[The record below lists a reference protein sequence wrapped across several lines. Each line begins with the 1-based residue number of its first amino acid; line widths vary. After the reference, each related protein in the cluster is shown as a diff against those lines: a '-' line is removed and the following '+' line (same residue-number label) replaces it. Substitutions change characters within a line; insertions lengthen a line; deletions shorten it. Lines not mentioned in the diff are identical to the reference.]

1 MDEDDD
7 AAGAAVIVM
16 LPVLIAAF
24 VALGVLLWSG
34 TTRSRLQGLLGHTAA
49 GHGPGPRAGKG
60 ATSAAG
66 HSTGR
71 HDDAAQE
78 PRRGRADRTGT
89 GTVVADDQL
98 AFDLDLVAICLTSG
112 LPIPVALA
120 LTAEATG
127 DRSGLQRIGR
137 AMTIGG
143 RKLAEDDRLLPV
155 LEVFEFSE
163 HTGVGP
169 APLIES
175 VAKELRDSSRRRQQ
189 EAAAAL
195 GVRLVLPLGV
205 CILPAFL
212 LLSVVPVV
220 ISLLSDLGTVFF

>member
-1 MDEDDD
+1 M
-7 AAGAAVIVM
+7 IVM
-16 LPVLIAAF
+16 LPVLIAVF
-24 VALGVLLWSG
+24 VAVGVLLWSDM
-34 TTRSRLQGLLGHTAA
+34 TQARLQGLLGRSGDGT
-49 GHGPGPRAGKG
+49 GSGTDRGPGSG
-60 ATSAAG
+60 A
-66 HSTGR
+66 
-71 HDDAAQE
+71 E
-78 PRRGRADRTGT
+78 RTGAS
-89 GTVVADDQL
+89 VADDQL

-127 DRSGLQRIGR
+127 DRSGLQRVGR

-220 ISLLSDLGTVFF
+220 ISLLSDLETVFF

>member
-1 MDEDDD
+1 MMSLLV
-7 AAGAAVIVM
+7 GLLVGV
-16 LPVLIAAF
+16 
-24 VALGVLLWSG
+24 GVLLWSG
-34 TTRSRLQGLLGHTAA
+34 TGSGRLLRLLDSRQA
-49 GHGPGPRAGKG
+49 GGGVDAGG
-60 ATSAAG
+60 ADSGRGDAG
-66 HSTGR
+66 GGASGGVVG
-71 HDDAAQE
+71 AGA
-78 PRRGRADRTGT
+78 
-89 GTVVADDQL
+89 VADDQL

-112 LPIPVALA
+112 LPIPVALT

-143 RKLAEDDRLLPV
+143 EKLAADDRLLPV

-175 VAKELRDSSRRRQQ
+175 VAKELRDSSRRRRQ
-189 EAAAAL
+189 EAAASL

-220 ISLLSDLGTVFF
+220 ISLLSELTTVFF

>member
-1 MDEDDD
+1 
-7 AAGAAVIVM
+7 M
-16 LPVLIAAF
+16 LPVLVAAF
-24 VALGVLLWSG
+24 VAIGVLLWSD
-34 TTRSRLQGLLGHTAA
+34 TTRSRLQGLLGRS
-49 GHGPGPRAGKG
+49 GDGPDSG
-60 ATSAAG
+60 TE
-66 HSTGR
+66 H
-71 HDDAAQE
+71 
-78 PRRGRADRTGT
+78 GT
-89 GTVVADDQL
+89 GSSSGRIGPSVADDQL

-120 LTAEATG
+120 LTAEATE

-220 ISLLSDLGTVFF
+220 ISLLSDLETVFF

>member
-1 MDEDDD
+1 MI
-7 AAGAAVIVM
+7 GLLVGV
-16 LPVLIAAF
+16 F
-24 VALGVLLWSG
+24 VAAGVLLWSG
-34 TTRSRLQGLLGHTAA
+34 STSGRLQRLLGVAGRGGPAA
-49 GHGPGPRAGKG
+49 GSVASVAGGTADVGRSTVSVG
-60 ATSAAG
+60 AGDLA
-66 HSTGR
+66 
-71 HDDAAQE
+71 
-78 PRRGRADRTGT
+78 RTEGA
-89 GTVVADDQL
+89 VADDQL

-112 LPIPVALA
+112 LPIPVALH
-120 LTAEATG
+120 LSAEATE

-143 RKLAEDDRLLPV
+143 QRLSADDRLAPV

-175 VAKELRDSSRRRQQ
+175 VAKELRDSSRRRRQ

-195 GVRLVLPLGV
+195 GVRLVVPLGV

-212 LLSVVPVV
+212 LLSVVPVI
-220 ISLLSDLGTVFF
+220 ISLLSDLTTVFF

>member
-1 MDEDDD
+1 MT
-7 AAGAAVIVM
+7 ALLVGV
-16 LPVLIAAF
+16 F
-24 VALGVLLWSG
+24 VAAGVLLWSG
-34 TTRSRLQGLLGHTAA
+34 STAGRLQRLLGVAERSGPMDTTAEADAGDASDLTRSDG
-49 GHGPGPRAGKG
+49 
-60 ATSAAG
+60 S
-66 HSTGR
+66 
-71 HDDAAQE
+71 
-78 PRRGRADRTGT
+78 
-89 GTVVADDQL
+89 VADDQL

-112 LPIPVALA
+112 LPIPIALH
-120 LTAEATG
+120 LSAEATG

-143 RKLAEDDRLLPV
+143 QRLSADDRLAPV

-175 VAKELRDSSRRRQQ
+175 VAKELRDSSRRRRQ

-195 GVRLVLPLGV
+195 GVRLVVPLGV

-220 ISLLSDLGTVFF
+220 ISLLSDLTTVFF

>member
-1 MDEDDD
+1 MM
-7 AAGAAVIVM
+7 A
-16 LPVLIAAF
+16 VLIGVCIGIAA
-24 VALGVLLWSG
+24 LLWPGS
-34 TTRSRLQGLLGHTAA
+34 TDRRLRSLLGEHGGTDDPTIAEA
-49 GHGPGPRAGKG
+49 GPTERGPARSGAG
-60 ATSAAG
+60 
-66 HSTGR
+66 TG
-71 HDDAAQE
+71 
-78 PRRGRADRTGT
+78 RTGT
-89 GTVVADDQL
+89 GTGRAVADDLL

-143 RKLAEDDRLLPV
+143 RRLADDDRLLPV

-175 VAKELRDSSRRRQQ
+175 VASELRASSRRRRQ

-195 GVRLVLPLGV
+195 GVQLVLPLGV

-220 ISLLSDLGTVFF
+220 ISLLSDLTTVFF

>member
-1 MDEDDD
+1 
-7 AAGAAVIVM
+7 VIVM
-16 LPVLIAAF
+16 LPVLIGVF
-24 VALGVLLWSG
+24 IALGVLLWSG
-34 TTRSRLQGLLGHTAA
+34 STQGRLQGLLG
-49 GHGPGPRAGKG
+49 GGRKPGGKG
-60 ATSAAG
+60 GGARSNEDSVG
-66 HSTGR
+66 
-71 HDDAAQE
+71 DDDTVDEVA
-78 PRRGRADRTGT
+78 GT
-89 GTVVADDQL
+89 GTARAVADDQL
-98 AFDLDLVAICLTSG
+98 AFDLDLVSICLTSG
-112 LPIPVALA
+112 LPIPVALT

-143 RKLAEDDRLLPV
+143 KKLAEDDRLLPV

-175 VAKELRDSSRRRQQ
+175 VAKELRDSSRRRRQ

-220 ISLLSDLGTVFF
+220 ISLLSDLTTVFF

>member
-1 MDEDDD
+1 MDADDD
-7 AAGAAVIVM
+7 APRTEVMEM
-16 LPVLIAAF
+16 LPVLIGACIGI
-24 VALGVLLWSG
+24 GVLLWAGS
-34 TTRSRLQGLLGHTAA
+34 TDRRLRSLLGERGTGHDPTDTEAA
-49 GHGPGPRAGKG
+49 PTGEGPVRSDARPGRTGPGPSGGRTARA
-60 ATSAAG
+60 
-66 HSTGR
+66 
-71 HDDAAQE
+71 
-78 PRRGRADRTGT
+78 
-89 GTVVADDQL
+89 VADDQL

-112 LPIPVALA
+112 LPIPVALT

-143 RKLAEDDRLLPV
+143 RKLADDDRLLPV

-175 VAKELRDSSRRRQQ
+175 VAKELRASSRRRRQ

-195 GVRLVLPLGV
+195 GVQLVLPLGV

-220 ISLLSDLGTVFF
+220 ISLLSDLTTVFF

>member
-1 MDEDDD
+1 MS
-7 AAGAAVIVM
+7 AVG
-16 LPVLIAAF
+16 PVLIG
-24 VALGVLLWSG
+24 VLVGLGVVLWSG
-34 TTRSRLQGLLGHTAA
+34 STHGRLQGLLGGGGRRTGERGVRNGDTDSSGGRSGGGRSSAVGVRDRQGSGSEHAA
-49 GHGPGPRAGKG
+49 
-60 ATSAAG
+60 S
-66 HSTGR
+66 
-71 HDDAAQE
+71 DDAA
-78 PRRGRADRTGT
+78 RTGT
-89 GTVVADDQL
+89 SPAVADDQL

-112 LPIPVALA
+112 LPIPVALT
-120 LTAEATG
+120 LTADATG

-143 RKLAEDDRLLPV
+143 KKLADDDRLLPV

-175 VAKELRDSSRRRQQ
+175 VAKELRDSSRRRRQ

-220 ISLLSDLGTVFF
+220 ISLLSDLTTVFF

>member
-1 MDEDDD
+1 MV
-7 AAGAAVIVM
+7 ALLVG
-16 LPVLIAAF
+16 VLIAF
-24 VALGVLLWSG
+24 GVLLWSG
-34 TTRSRLQGLLGHTAA
+34 RSDGRLRRLLDVPGQRRR
-49 GHGPGPRAGKG
+49 HGVELSKAELQRESGASPRVV
-60 ATSAAG
+60 
-66 HSTGR
+66 
-71 HDDAAQE
+71 DDL
-78 PRRGRADRTGT
+78 
-89 GTVVADDQL
+89 L

-120 LTAEATG
+120 LTAGATG
-127 DRSGLQRIGR
+127 DRSGLGR
-137 AMTIGG
+137 AARSMTIGG
-143 RKLAEDDRLLPV
+143 QELSDDDRLLPV

-175 VAKELRDSSRRRQQ
+175 VAKELRDSSRRRRQ

-195 GVRLVLPLGV
+195 GVKLVVPLGV

-220 ISLLSDLGTVFF
+220 ISLLSDLTTVFF

>member
-1 MDEDDD
+1 M
-7 AAGAAVIVM
+7 G
-16 LPVLIAAF
+16 PVLIGIL
-24 VALGVLLWSG
+24 VALAVLLWSSSTG
-34 TTRSRLQGLLGHTAA
+34 GRLQGLLGA
-49 GHGPGPRAGKG
+49 GRVGSGAGGSSAG
-60 ATSAAG
+60 A
-66 HSTGR
+66 
-71 HDDAAQE
+71 
-78 PRRGRADRTGT
+78 RGRARSGGGAGDIGT
-89 GTVVADDQL
+89 REDGGKDESGAVRAGSPAAVADDQL

-112 LPIPVALA
+112 LPIPVALT
-120 LTAEATG
+120 LTADATG

-143 RKLAEDDRLLPV
+143 KKLAEDDRLLPV

-175 VAKELRDSSRRRQQ
+175 VAKELRDSSRRRRQ

-220 ISLLSDLGTVFF
+220 ISLLSDLTTVFL

>member
-1 MDEDDD
+1 MT
-7 AAGAAVIVM
+7 ALLVGA
-16 LPVLIAAF
+16 LIAI
-24 VALGVLLWSG
+24 GVLLWSG
-34 TTRSRLQGLLGHTAA
+34 RSDGRLRRLLDGQDVRQRGPIGRGGADRAA
-49 GHGPGPRAGKG
+49 A
-60 ATSAAG
+60 
-66 HSTGR
+66 
-71 HDDAAQE
+71 DD
-78 PRRGRADRTGT
+78 PRRKSQPGT
-89 GTVVADDQL
+89 RPIPRVDDDLL

-120 LTAEATG
+120 LTAEATD
-127 DRSGLQRIGR
+127 DRSGLGRIAR
-137 AMTIGG
+137 SMTIGG
-143 RKLAEDDRLLPV
+143 QDLSDDDRLVPV

-175 VAKELRDSSRRRQQ
+175 VAKELRDSSRRRRQ

-195 GVRLVLPLGV
+195 GVKLVVPLGV

-220 ISLLSDLGTVFF
+220 ISLLSDLRTVFF

>member
-1 MDEDDD
+1 MS
-7 AAGAAVIVM
+7 AVG
-16 LPVLIAAF
+16 PVLIGVL
-24 VALGVLLWSG
+24 VALGVVLWSG
-34 TTRSRLQGLLGHTAA
+34 STHGRLQSLLGEGGRRTRERGVRNGDTDSSGGRAGGGRSSA
-49 GHGPGPRAGKG
+49 VGVRDGHGRG
-60 ATSAAG
+60 SEQAA
-66 HSTGR
+66 S
-71 HDDAAQE
+71 DDAA
-78 PRRGRADRTGT
+78 RTGT
-89 GTVVADDQL
+89 SPAVADDQL

-112 LPIPVALA
+112 LPIPVALT
-120 LTAEATG
+120 LTADATG

-143 RKLAEDDRLLPV
+143 KKLADDDRLLPV

-175 VAKELRDSSRRRQQ
+175 VAKELRDSSRRRRQ

-220 ISLLSDLGTVFF
+220 ISLLSDLTTVFF

>member
-1 MDEDDD
+1 MTT
-7 AAGAAVIVM
+7 
-16 LPVLIAAF
+16 VLMGVFIAM
-24 VALGVLLWSG
+24 GVLLWSG
-34 TTRSRLQGLLGHTAA
+34 RSDGRLRRLLNGRSERWQSGVEAS
-49 GHGPGPRAGKG
+49 PRDSQLDSKDQ
-60 ATSAAG
+60 S
-66 HSTGR
+66 R
-71 HDDAAQE
+71 VVDDL
-78 PRRGRADRTGT
+78 
-89 GTVVADDQL
+89 L

-127 DRSGLQRIGR
+127 DRSGLGRISR
-137 AMTIGG
+137 SMTIGG
-143 RKLAEDDRLLPV
+143 QDLSDDDRLTPV

-175 VAKELRDSSRRRQQ
+175 VAKELRDSSRRRRQ

-195 GVRLVLPLGV
+195 GVRLVVPLGV

-220 ISLLSDLGTVFF
+220 ISLLSDLRTVFF

>member
-1 MDEDDD
+1 M
-7 AAGAAVIVM
+7 IM
-16 LPVLIAAF
+16 LPVLAGVFIALA
-24 VALGVLLWSG
+24 VLLWAGS
-34 TTRSRLQGLLGHTAA
+34 TDRRLRSLLGEPGKEQDPTITEAA
-49 GHGPGPRAGKG
+49 PTEPGPGHSRAGT
-60 ATSAAG
+60 A
-66 HSTGR
+66 
-71 HDDAAQE
+71 
-78 PRRGRADRTGT
+78 RA
-89 GTVVADDQL
+89 VADDQL

-112 LPIPVALA
+112 LPIPVALT

-127 DRSGLQRIGR
+127 DRSGLRRIGR

-143 RKLAEDDRLLPV
+143 RKLADDDRLLPV

-163 HTGVGP
+163 HSGVGP

-175 VAKELRDSSRRRQQ
+175 VAKELRASSRRRRQ

-195 GVRLVLPLGV
+195 GVQLVLPLGV

-220 ISLLSDLGTVFF
+220 ISLLSDITTVFF

>member
-1 MDEDDD
+1 MI
-7 AAGAAVIVM
+7 AM
-16 LPVLIAAF
+16 LPVLVAAF
-24 VALGVLLWSG
+24 VAIGVLLWSD
-34 TTRSRLQGLLGHTAA
+34 TTRSRLQGLLGRS
-49 GHGPGPRAGKG
+49 GDGPDSG
-60 ATSAAG
+60 TE
-66 HSTGR
+66 H
-71 HDDAAQE
+71 
-78 PRRGRADRTGT
+78 GT
-89 GTVVADDQL
+89 GSSSGRIGPSVADDQL

-120 LTAEATG
+120 LTAEATE

-143 RKLAEDDRLLPV
+143 RKLAQDDRLLPV

-220 ISLLSDLGTVFF
+220 ISLLSDLETVFF